1 MSCNWN
7 TRTELLL
14 GVDRMERLAHSHVL
28 VVGLGGVGAYAA
40 EQICRA
46 GIGRMTIVDADVV
59 NESNINRQLPAL
71 HSTLGMPKAEVVARR
86 LLDINPELKLTV
98 LNEFL
103 RDERTEEILSE
114 ATYDFIVDAIDSLSP
129 KVYLLFHAYNRKIPI
144 VSSMGAGAKTD
155 PSQVRIADISKTSS
169 CALAKAVRKRLRGMG
184 ISKGIPAVFS
194 TEMANPDAIIEIDN
208 EQCKRSTAGTVSY
221 MPAIFGC
228 YLASYVI
235 NQLT

>member
-1 MSCNWN
+1 MSYRWN

-14 GVDRMERLAHSHVL
+14 GKERMEYLAGSHVL

-46 GIGRMTIVDADVV
+46 GIGRMTIVDADTV

-71 HSTLGMPKAEVVARR
+71 HSTLGESKAEVMARR
-86 LLDINPELKLTV
+86 LKDINPALELTV
-98 LNEFL
+98 VNEFL
-103 RDERTEEILSE
+103 RDERTEMILS
-114 ATYDFIVDAIDSLSP
+114 AASYQFVVDAIDSLSP
-129 KVYLLFHAYNRKIPI
+129 KVYLLYHAFHKHIPV

-155 PSQVRIADISKTSS
+155 PAQVRLADISKTTD
-169 CALAKAVRKRLRGMG
+169 CALAKVVRKRLRGLG
-184 ISKGIPAVFS
+184 IQKGIPVVFS
-194 TEMANPDAIIEIDN
+194 TEPADPKAVIEVEN
-208 EQCKRSTAGTVSY
+208 EMCKRTTTGTVSY

-235 NQLT
+235 RNI

>member
-1 MSCNWN
+1 MSYNWN

-14 GVDRMERLAHSHVL
+14 GADRMERLAHSHVL

-46 GIGRMTIVDADVV
+46 GIGHMTIVDADTV

-86 LLDINPELKLTV
+86 LLDINPRLKLNV

-103 RDERTEEILSE
+103 RDERTEEVLS
-114 ATYDFIVDAIDSLSP
+114 ATRYDFVVDAIDSLSP
-129 KVYLLFHAYNRKIPI
+129 KVFLLYHAYQRNIPV
-144 VSSMGAGAKTD
+144 VSSMGAGAKRD
-155 PSQVRIADISKTSS
+155 PSQVRIADISKTCN
-169 CALAKAVRKRLRGMG
+169 CALAN
-184 ISKGIPAVFS
+184 KGIPVVFS
-194 TEMANPDAIIEIDN
+194 TEIANPDAVVEVEG
-208 EQCKRSTAGTVSY
+208 EQCKRTTTGTVSY

-235 NQLT
+235 NQLKVES

>member
-1 MSCNWN
+1 MSYNWN

-14 GVDRMERLAHSHVL
+14 GADRMEYLSHCHVL
-28 VVGLGGVGAYAA
+28 IVGLGGVGAYAA

-46 GIGRMTIVDADVV
+46 GIGHLTIVDADTV

-71 HSTLGMPKAEVVARR
+71 HSTLGKPKAEVVGQR
-86 LLDINPELKLTV
+86 LLDINPRLKLTV

-103 RDERTEEILSE
+103 RDERTEEVLS
-114 ATYDFIVDAIDSLSP
+114 AQKFDFIVDAIDSLSP
-129 KVYLLFHAYNRKIPI
+129 KVFLLYYAHRHEIPI
-144 VSSMGAGAKTD
+144 ISSMGAGAKID
-155 PSQVRIADISKTSS
+155 PTQIKIADISKSFN
-169 CALAKAVRKRLRGMG
+169 CALAKAVRKRLRAMG
-184 ISKGIPAVFS
+184 LNKGIPVVFS
-194 TEMANPDAIIEIDN
+194 TEIANPEAIIEVTN

-235 NQLT
+235 RNI